1 MSRPIFSTIL
11 IVLAV
16 VVFFSFVNPTYEEVR
31 ALSEESAQFD
41 NALNRSKE
49 LQSVRDELLS
59 RYNTFSNENLDRI
72 EKLLPDNLDNVRLIL
87 DLDGIASKYGML
99 IKNVSI
105 ADKEE
110 ETSGVVLPQSPVGK
124 MELSFAM
131 TGSYSEFKKFMS
143 DLEQSLRIVD
153 LKRLSFKPQEQNED
167 IINFEVSVRTY
178 WLK

>member
-110 ETSGVVLPQSPVGK
+110 ETSGVVLPQSPV
-124 MELSFAM
+124 
-131 TGSYSEFKKFMS
+131 
-143 DLEQSLRIVD
+143 
-153 LKRLSFKPQEQNED
+153 
-167 IINFEVSVRTY
+167 
-178 WLK
+178 